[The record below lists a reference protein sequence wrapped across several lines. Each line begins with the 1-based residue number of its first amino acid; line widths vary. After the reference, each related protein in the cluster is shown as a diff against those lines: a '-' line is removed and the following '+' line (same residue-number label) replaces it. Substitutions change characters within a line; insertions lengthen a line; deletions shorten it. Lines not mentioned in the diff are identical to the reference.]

1 MRPLRR
7 PALALF
13 MLLLVARATG
23 ADALDAGFAAPP
35 PVARPLVWWHWIN
48 GNVTKHGI
56 EADLADMKRVGIA
69 GVQMFDASIYM
80 PPGPVRYG
88 TDQWHE
94 HVQHAIATADK
105 LGLEFHLMNTPGWS
119 ASGGPWVTP
128 ERSMKKLVWSETP
141 ATGGSALTLAVPRPK
156 IEPLKFRTRPR
167 RRWRIFSRHRRAGGS
182 GRIHPPHA

>member
-1 MRPLRR
+1 MRPPRR
-7 PALALF
+7 PILALF

-35 PVARPLVWWHWIN
+35 PIARPLVWWHWIN

-69 GVQMFDASIYM
+69 GVQMFDASIYL

-88 TDQWHE
+88 TDPWHE

-128 ERSMKKLVWSETP
+128 ERSMKKLVWSEPP
-141 ATGGSALTLAVPRPK
+141 ATGGGRLTLAVRMRST
-156 IEPLKFRTRPR
+156 IVR
-167 RRWRIFSRHRRAGGS
+167 
-182 GRIHPPHA
+182 